1 MVSWSDIG
9 IVLSSRKHGEK
20 YKIINVF
27 TKGHG
32 RFSAMSSVGR
42 SGNTFAIFSNV
53 ELAYSA
59 KTADNLGFWKLLNE
73 RQNWIFSFNSQ
84 NHILVC
90 QAICYALDRLLP
102 VGAPY
107 PGLFAFVDY
116 VSRSLQNFSE
126 KGVLLLYVYFENIL
140 VGELGF
146 RKHPE
151 TLPKLSDFSALPD
164 VLNGDA
170 LCSNAYNILLQTGK
184 TIEENL
190 RHIGNCY
197 RDMIVQS
204 IMIGN
209 NDHY

>member
-9 IVLSSRKHGEK
+9 VVLSSRKHGEK

-32 RFSAMSSVGR
+32 RFSAMSSIGKG
-42 SGNTFAIFSNV
+42 GNTFGVFSNV

-107 PGLFAFVDY
+107 PGLFAFVRNYSTDIFCISPATSLSPAQ
-116 VSRSLQNFSE
+116 SRFS
-126 KGVLLLYVYFENIL
+126 
-140 VGELGF
+140 
-146 RKHPE
+146 RRRC
-151 TLPKLSDFSALPD
+151 TSR
-164 VLNGDA
+164 
-170 LCSNAYNILLQTGK
+170 
-184 TIEENL
+184 L
-190 RHIGNCY
+190 RRPFH
-197 RDMIVQS
+197 
-204 IMIGN
+204 
-209 NDHY
+209 